1 MVMPRRKPIIEQKA
15 DAFSDRIVLM
25 YKYLNANNIE
35 NVMASQVYRSGT
47 SIGANVA
54 ESQNAQS
61 DADFVSKLSIALKE
75 ADETLYW
82 LKKLHTGGYITEKQ
96 YESMK
101 ADNVEVIK
109 ILTSIIKSKKKNMG
123 LL

>member
-1 MVMPRRKPIIEQKA
+1 MVIPRRKSIIELKA

-25 YKYLNANNIE
+25 YKHLITNNIE
-35 NVMASQVYRSGT
+35 NVIANQVYRSGT

-61 DADFVSKLSIALKE
+61 DADFISKLSIALKE

-82 LKKLHTGGYITEKQ
+82 LKKLHTGGYITEMQ
-96 YESMK
+96 YNSMET
-101 ADNVEVIK
+101 DNVEVIK